1 EVGHLAVWSVASAK
15 PGNGVELLRDDDL
28 ATFWQSDGAQ
38 PHVVNAQFQ
47 HKAELCEIALWC
59 EYKMDESYTP
69 SLISIRAGA
78 SCHDL
83 REVRLVELEQ
93 PNGWVRV
100 RLRGVDDS
108 SYLRAY
114 FIQIA
119 VLANHQNGR
128 DTHVRQIKIFGPR
141 RDQARALGR
150 SLQLDFQSPAFS
162 QYAGPRAPPRSR
174 PRHVHLSRYGYKVCL
189 SLFRVRLS
197 SEIEN
202 HRRVRRDLW
211 ISRVL
216 RPPVHGRNDVRIRV
230 RVRLQ
235 RLLPIAQ
242 RLLDLAEIA
251 KRRVRRERRP
261 HAIPFVVKDSSVDA
275 PRQHRS

>member
-1 EVGHLAVWSVASAK
+1 M
-15 PGNGVELLRDDDL
+15 RDDDL

-119 VLANHQNGR
+119 VLSS
-128 DTHVRQIKIFGPR
+128 R
-141 RDQARALGR
+141 RARSAAR
-150 SLQLDFQSPAFS
+150 SNSIS
-162 QYAGPRAPPRSR
+162 SR
-174 PRHVHLSRYGYKVCL
+174 P
-189 SLFRVRLS
+189 LFR
-197 SEIEN
+197 N
-202 HRRVRRDLW
+202 TPACGRR
-211 ISRVL
+211 
-216 RPPVHGRNDVRIRV
+216 
-230 RVRLQ
+230 
-235 RLLPIAQ
+235 
-242 RLLDLAEIA
+242 AE
-251 KRRVRRERRP
+251 
-261 HAIPFVVKDSSVDA
+261 S
-275 PRQHRS
+275 